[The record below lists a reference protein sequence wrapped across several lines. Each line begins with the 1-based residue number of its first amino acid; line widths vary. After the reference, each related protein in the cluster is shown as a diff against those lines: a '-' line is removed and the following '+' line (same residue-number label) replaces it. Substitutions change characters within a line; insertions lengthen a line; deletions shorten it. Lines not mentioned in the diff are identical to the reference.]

1 MSAVEMEL
9 QDLAMQCWD
18 NAEFGAIEVF
28 LGMVLAIFAVLTINW
43 AIIDLA
49 AKGESVTAANAGAA
63 MTIGALL
70 MTGGGWL
77 TGRIVFFSYLI
88 VHSRYDN
95 PFLYWSVMWGCIF
108 IFAQGV
114 VQFSLDIRDPV
125 ILLIDL

>member
-28 LGMVLAIFAVLTINW
+28 LGMILAIFAVLTINW
-43 AIIDLA
+43 AVLDLA
-49 AKGESVTAANAGAA
+49 PVDALVTPVEAGVV
-63 MTIGALL
+63 MMIGALL

-88 VHSRYDN
+88 VHSRYDT
-95 PFLYWSVMWGCIF
+95 PFMYWSVMWGCIF